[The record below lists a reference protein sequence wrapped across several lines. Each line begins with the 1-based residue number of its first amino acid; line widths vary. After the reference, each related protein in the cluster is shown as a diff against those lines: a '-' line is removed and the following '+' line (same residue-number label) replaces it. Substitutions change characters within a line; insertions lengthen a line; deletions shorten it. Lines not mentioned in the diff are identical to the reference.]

1 MVDKSY
7 ACRNYYPFQTVAM
20 EENDLFDLAA
30 VRQNAG
36 FEDRALSECGFF
48 YQSYAVG
55 NNYVLTLRAEN
66 AASPIVVT
74 EPSFGILLLLPPAM
88 RVFVFLYE
96 TIPFPAVNFVSSFYG
111 NFFQSVAARKSG
123 RFNVCR
129 C

>member
-55 NNYVLTLRAEN
+55 NNYVFDVTCGKCSFADCCDRAVIWN
-66 AASPIVVT
+66 FAFAAARNESLCFF
-74 EPSFGILLLLPPAM
+74 SM
-88 RVFVFLYE
+88 RQF
-96 TIPFPAVNFVSSFYG
+96 PFPL
-111 NFFQSVAARKSG
+111 
-123 RFNVCR
+123 
-129 C
+129 